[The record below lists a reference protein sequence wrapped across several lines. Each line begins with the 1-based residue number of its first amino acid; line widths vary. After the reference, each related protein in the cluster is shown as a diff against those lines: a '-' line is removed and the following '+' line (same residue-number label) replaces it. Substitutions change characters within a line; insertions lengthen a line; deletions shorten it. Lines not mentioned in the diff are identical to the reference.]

1 MGDEEVLEDV
11 LDGDKVVAWGGRQRY
26 NPHNCLQLRV
36 SKIIYLFFIS
46 VGKSADYSVQ
56 RVMDSA

>member
-26 NPHNCLQLRV
+26 NPHNGLQLRV
-36 SKIIYLFFIS
+36 SKVTCFSSQLVYLTYF
-46 VGKSADYSVQ
+46 VQ
-56 RVMDSA
+56 RVVNNA